1 MEGVRLVPLDRE
13 FAQVPCCRCP
23 ATDRRW
29 DRIAGKPYC
38 PNCQEALAVGEAE
51 PLIERTDP
59 RPCAACG
66 RRGTVCF
73 LTFPLDTPRPV
84 EIDLCAA
91 HLRGLLGRCLAPR
104 AFQQFRRQLAR
115 LGVEA
120 SEVFLLDDSFYDAHG
135 RALQPATEAE

>member
-1 MEGVRLVPLDRE
+1 MNGVRLAASDHV
-13 FAQVPCCRCP
+13 FVQVPCCRCP
-23 ATDRRW
+23 ESDRRW

-51 PLIERTDP
+51 ALIERTDP

-66 RRGTVCF
+66 HRGAVCF
-73 LTFPLDTPRPV
+73 LTFPLDAPRPV
-84 EIDLCAA
+84 EIDLCPQ
-91 HLRGLLGRCLAPR
+91 HLRGLLGRCLGPR
-104 AFQQFRRQLAR
+104 AFHQLRRQLAR

-120 SEVFLLDDSFYDAHG
+120 SEVFLLHDSFYDAHG